1 MHYRIY
7 VKISYW
13 SGWLYPKCGMQMR
26 CIIHLRLVMLDA
38 IILSVC
44 IGMSLCGGVEK
55 HPAQSV
61 IALG

>member
-1 MHYRIY
+1 MHNRIY
-7 VKISYW
+7 ALERVALI
-13 SGWLYPKCGMQMR
+13 YPKCGMQMR
-26 CIIHLRLVMLDA
+26 CIIHLRLVLLDA
-38 IILSVC
+38 NILSVC